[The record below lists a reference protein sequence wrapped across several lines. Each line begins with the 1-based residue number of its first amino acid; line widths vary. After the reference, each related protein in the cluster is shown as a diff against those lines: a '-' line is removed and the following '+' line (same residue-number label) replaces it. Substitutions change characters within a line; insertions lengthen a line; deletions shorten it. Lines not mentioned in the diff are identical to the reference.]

1 MNMINLEAQ
10 MSGRSISRPS
20 NDVLESLNRFYEAKL
35 TGAVN
40 PHEFPEI
47 LIRVGDLCANKAKQG
62 KMSTDDIES
71 VQDLVGSFTGKNAD
85 NYFSIKHEGLPE
97 AAATFTEGMD
107 MALMERERVEGMAEP
122 VRRFRM

>member
-40 PHEFPEI
+40 PREFPEI

-71 VQDLVGSFTGKNAD
+71 VQSLISSFTGKNAD

-97 AAATFTEGMD
+97 AAATFIEGMD
-107 MALMERERVEGMAEP
+107 MALMERERVKGMAEP
-122 VRRFRM
+122 VRRIKM